1 MEVRT
6 KHPVGEEAREFL
18 STQERATY
26 YCRCLE
32 FMGSEHPDPLA
43 RGIKSESVWKKMGTD
58 GRIL

>member
-18 STQERATY
+18 STQEKATY

-32 FMGSEHPDPLA
+32 FAGSECPDPLA
-43 RGIKSESVWKKMGTD
+43 RGIKSESVWRKMGTD